1 MFVKYAC
8 LEVEPP
14 DYVLSESIPSREIML
29 LNEKIKACHI
39 QITSH
44 MLDVTTLLV
53 LRMHDFDVILG
64 INWLVTNHASIDC
77 SRNEVN
83 FNPRV
88 ETSFKYKEVG
98 TVVLHKLILTMKTN
112 KLLNQDTLSILIR
125 VVDIGED
132 KVFLTSE
139 QVVRDYLDVCTEE
152 LSILSPHRE
161 IDFAIIVLEL
171 GIVLIS
177 KALSKIVLTKLKEFE
192 VQLQELLDKD
202 FIRLSVSP

>member
-112 KLLNQDTLSILIR
+112 KPLNQDTLSILIS

-139 QVVRDYLDVCTEE
+139 QVVRDYLDVCIEE
-152 LSILSPHRE
+152 LSILSSHRE